1 MKTWVLQTIRP
12 EYGFQISHELE
23 KYIICQ
29 HDFVFNFFKVA
40 VLYLSSLVTGSSF
53 MSISLLVLEL
63 WQFSFIRAWPE
74 IQKSE
79 ILPSEFCPI
88 SIDLVELVIPNLAP
102 MYLVKSYWM
111 LENAR
116 VTAFTVSELFW
127 EHQQGGWGGKNTHHL
142 N

>member
-1 MKTWVLQTIRP
+1 MKMNTASRLL
-12 EYGFQISHELE
+12 QISHELE

-79 ILPSEFCPI
+79 IFLSFAQYI
-88 SIDLVELVIPNLAP
+88 
-102 MYLVKSYWM
+102 
-111 LENAR
+111 
-116 VTAFTVSELFW
+116 
-127 EHQQGGWGGKNTHHL
+127 
-142 N
+142 